1 MTTQNIIVPDWKEC
15 SEGVALVGNSLA
27 SAVVN
32 PLFKG
37 TVGTTKFSGAE
48 WELESRIVTL
58 PSGKEV
64 LLYCNTIWGTSNW
77 S

>member
-1 MTTQNIIVPDWKEC
+1 MKNLIVTKWGQV
-15 SEGVALVGNSLA
+15 SQGIALVGNNLS
-27 SAVVN
+27 SAEIN

-48 WELESRIVTL
+48 WELESRLVTL